1 MQTELK
7 ANLNDSQSL
16 QTDSGNK
23 IHIVE
28 SMLIGAQLK
37 NWEFLN

>member
-1 MQTELK
+1 MQTELR
-7 ANLNDSQSL
+7 ANVNDSQSL

-23 IHIVE
+23 MYIVE